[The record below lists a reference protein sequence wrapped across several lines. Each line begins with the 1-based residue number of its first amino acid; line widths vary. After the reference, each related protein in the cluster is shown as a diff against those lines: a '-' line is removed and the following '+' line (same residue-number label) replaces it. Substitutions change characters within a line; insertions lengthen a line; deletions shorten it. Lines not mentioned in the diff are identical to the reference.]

1 MLKRFFLFLLLFLF
15 VSRCEAGLP
24 ALQGK
29 LLQLTAPHKGKIG
42 IYFLDMNST
51 FEAQVYGFNAFP
63 AASTIKLPI
72 MAAAYHLKEQ
82 GKINLGKMVVLRQND
97 KLGGSGVLQWR
108 KPGLSYSL
116 LSLIGYMI
124 SFSDN
129 TATKM
134 VEDSVGLASI
144 NNYLSSI
151 GMLKTRVTNPTM
163 LSEPPDPN
171 VNMTTPYEMA
181 YLAAKIA
188 KRSGFNDESASDML
202 YFMHNQR
209 YKWGIWKGVPPGT
222 YVANKTGN
230 LSRILNDVGIVNTKS
245 GAYVLSIFTWGFSSQ
260 HNARVLINNVS
271 RVVYEEYT
279 GEKVPEIKE
288 PVKKKVVYK
297 KKKKKKVY
305 RKKIV
310 KRRYR

>member
-51 FEAQVYGFNAFP
+51 LEA
-63 AASTIKLPI
+63 
-72 MAAAYHLKEQ
+72 Q

-134 VEDSVGLASI
+134 VEDSVGLA
-144 NNYLSSI
+144 
-151 GMLKTRVTNPTM
+151 
-163 LSEPPDPN
+163 
-171 VNMTTPYEMA
+171 
-181 YLAAKIA
+181 
-188 KRSGFNDESASDML
+188 
-202 YFMHNQR
+202 
-209 YKWGIWKGVPPGT
+209 
-222 YVANKTGN
+222 
-230 LSRILNDVGIVNTKS
+230 
-245 GAYVLSIFTWGFSSQ
+245 
-260 HNARVLINNVS
+260 
-271 RVVYEEYT
+271 
-279 GEKVPEIKE
+279 
-288 PVKKKVVYK
+288 
-297 KKKKKKVY
+297 
-305 RKKIV
+305 
-310 KRRYR
+310 